1 MHGNAKMT
9 GGGLRKKDL
18 KYNKHGKI
26 VSKKVS
32 SMAKKKQRLQKA
44 GYITKKGQFDNVN
57 MDGGFINSINWP
69 VFNNK
74 ILSGIM
80 GNSNESIYKIE
91 KDNQP
96 SFAEQIDTYDFFM
109 SIRSDKRNIN
119 SEIYDDF
126 KVKKFEPVQLKKNKL
141 GIFSGKWVPN
151 LKLIIKK
158 DNNKIKFELRY
169 LNNTSIK
176 EGILKADPIKQ
187 NFMER
192 TSLMKKRQKRIN
204 IEYYDFIGNGVF
216 LNNNGILKN
225 YRNSRK
231 QLLEI
236 SMNTK
241 KDKINLMKL
250 LYNILPSDEDDE
262 KFLRTNHTEW
272 QNDVFDHIKYDKQ
285 SYVSIKESLKTINNI
300 DFFPYQGINN
310 KGFNNKKIY
319 IQRIKK
325 IIFIGDTLF
334 NRKKKIGQGSF
345 GYVTEYHSTN
355 SRYKIAVKSAIINSE
370 KSAIINSENANKISF
385 KMNKIDFNKKVFK
398 NMYIGDKINTHLQD
412 SLIPFIIQDS
422 LFIMPLATT
431 MNQKFIKSL
440 TDDQKKTLIKKII
453 NDLYNLYKHDYY
465 YTDLKLDN
473 VVILATKLGSNN
485 KVNITPYLADVGSI
499 FNKTHLNLQTNCA
512 LTVGKARDPNICI
525 KILNDKSKGK
535 NKEKNKEK
543 IKEKIKIEQIYYA
556 INNTII
562 YFIFDILFNKYT
574 INKNSSNKDIKLYY
588 KRVNIIFKK
597 LYTNSSITNSSI
609 LDIYNFI
616 DNLKITDIVKTLNN
630 VKVNTLNNVKANTN
644 SQIKTTTTPSAL
656 ATTLATTQ
664 I

>member
-1 MHGNAKMT
+1 
-9 GGGLRKKDL
+9 
-18 KYNKHGKI
+18 
-26 VSKKVS
+26 
-32 SMAKKKQRLQKA
+32 KKQRLQKA

-325 IIFIGDTLF
+325 IIF
-334 NRKKKIGQGSF
+334 
-345 GYVTEYHSTN
+345 
-355 SRYKIAVKSAIINSE
+355 
-370 KSAIINSENANKISF
+370 
-385 KMNKIDFNKKVFK
+385 
-398 NMYIGDKINTHLQD
+398 
-412 SLIPFIIQDS
+412 
-422 LFIMPLATT
+422 
-431 MNQKFIKSL
+431 
-440 TDDQKKTLIKKII
+440 
-453 NDLYNLYKHDYY
+453 
-465 YTDLKLDN
+465 
-473 VVILATKLGSNN
+473 
-485 KVNITPYLADVGSI
+485 
-499 FNKTHLNLQTNCA
+499 
-512 LTVGKARDPNICI
+512 
-525 KILNDKSKGK
+525 
-535 NKEKNKEK
+535 
-543 IKEKIKIEQIYYA
+543 
-556 INNTII
+556 
-562 YFIFDILFNKYT
+562 
-574 INKNSSNKDIKLYY
+574 
-588 KRVNIIFKK
+588 
-597 LYTNSSITNSSI
+597 
-609 LDIYNFI
+609 
-616 DNLKITDIVKTLNN
+616 
-630 VKVNTLNNVKANTN
+630 
-644 SQIKTTTTPSAL
+644 
-656 ATTLATTQ
+656 
-664 I
+664 